1 MKTLRIDAMA
11 VLIYQLFKG
20 AELLDS
26 FGLRH
31 GIGPPKTGG
40 NRTGIELDLIL

>member
-1 MKTLRIDAMA
+1 MKTLRIDAVA
-11 VLIYQLFKG
+11 ILIYPLFKG

-26 FGLRH
+26 FGLQQD
-31 GIGPPKTGG
+31 IGPPKTGG

>member
-1 MKTLRIDAMA
+1 MKTLRIDAVA
-11 VLIYQLFKG
+11 ILIYQLVEG

-26 FGLRH
+26 FELQH
-31 GIGPPKTGG
+31 DIGPPQTAG